1 MITDLNN
8 RSKEILRLVV
18 ETYMGKGEPVGSRTI
33 SKILDRNL
41 SPATIRNVLS
51 DLEESG
57 LLYAPHTSAGR
68 LPTDAGLRLFID
80 GILEIGNLSSEEQQ
94 NIESQCTAS
103 GKSANLIMEKASNIM
118 SGLSHCAGLVI
129 APSDNNNLKH
139 IEFVNLSPGKALVVM
154 VTESGQVENRIIEL
168 PIGVTSSALIEA
180 GNYLA
185 AKMLGN
191 SLEVTKA
198 NIQAEIIGAK
208 QELDILSAKV
218 VEAGIATW
226 SDINSDNGVLIVRGQ
241 ANLLDNIQ
249 ALSDLEHIRAI
260 FSALE
265 RKESMLS
272 LLKAAGAAGGVQ
284 IFIGAENELFNLSGC
299 SLIIAPYKNSK
310 EKIIGA
316 IGVVGP
322 IRMNYAK
329 IIPMVDYTSKVVGK
343 LIG

>member
-1 MITDLNN
+1 MVYWKLATLAAKN
-8 RSKEILRLVV
+8 
-18 ETYMGKGEPVGSRTI
+18 GK
-33 SKILDRNL
+33 
-41 SPATIRNVLS
+41 
-51 DLEESG
+51 
-57 LLYAPHTSAGR
+57 
-68 LPTDAGLRLFID
+68 
-80 GILEIGNLSSEEQQ
+80 
-94 NIESQCTAS
+94 NIESQCAAS
-103 GKSANLIMEKASNIM
+103 GKSTSLIMEKASNIM

-139 IEFVNLSPGKALVVM
+139 IEFVGLSPGKALVVM
-154 VTESGQVENRIIEL
+154 VTENGQVENRIIEL
-168 PIGVTSSALIEA
+168 PIGVTPSALIEA

-272 LLKAAGAAGGVQ
+272 LLKAADAAGGVQ

-322 IRMNYAK
+322 IRINYAK